1 MEDQRVRPAVW
12 LVFVGSIVALATIV
26 LLDGFGTPTEAPK
39 GPAVVADEPS
49 PDASAPR
56 ETEATRQG
64 RDRSAARPVARREEQ
79 DPVPYIEG
87 LVFGDI
93 DLREARELM
102 PDNLYWKLGAPTKD
116 PEILAEREAERERR
130 NKEYGRVLSGDAT
143 EDEVHAYY
151 DYRRRLSADYVEFAE
166 FMQRRFKGKGP
177 DEFQGMLDLALK
189 LNAERLAQIPADEQ
203 DAIERARERAKIREE
218 WQRQQ
223 ADFAGVGQGPGGD
236 QPR

>member
-12 LVFVGSIVALATIV
+12 LVFVGSIIALATIV
-26 LLDGFGTPTEAPK
+26 LQDGYGTPPEPTKATDQ
-39 GPAVVADEPS
+39 VADESS
-49 PDASAPR
+49 PGASARSEKPVTR
-56 ETEATRQG
+56 EG
-64 RDRSAARPVARREEQ
+64 RDRSAARPAARHEEQ
-79 DPVPYIEG
+79 DAVPYIEG

-102 PDNLYWKLGAPTKD
+102 PDNLYWTLGAPTKD
-116 PEILAEREAERERR
+116 PQVLAERDQEKERR
-130 NKEYGRVLSGDAT
+130 NQEYGRVLSGDAS
-143 EDEVHAYY
+143 EEEVRAYY
-151 DYRRRLSADYVEFAE
+151 DYRRRLSSDYVEFAE

-203 DAIERARERAKIREE
+203 DALERARERARIREE

-223 ADFAGVGQGPGGD
+223 ADFAGVGEGPGGD
-236 QPR
+236 RP

>member
-12 LVFVGSIVALATIV
+12 LVFVGSIIALATIV
-26 LLDGFGTPTEAPK
+26 LQDGFGTAP
-39 GPAVVADEPS
+39 GPASEPEVVADEPA
-49 PDASAPR
+49 PDASAPKDR
-56 ETEATRQG
+56 PATREA
-64 RDRSAARPVARREEQ
+64 RDRSAARPAVRQQEP

-102 PDNLYWKLGAPTKD
+102 PENLYWKLGAPTKD
-116 PEILAEREAERERR
+116 PEVLAERDEENRRR
-130 NKEYGRVLSGDAT
+130 NEEYGRVLSGDAS
-143 EDEVHAYY
+143 EDEVRAYY
-151 DYRRRLSADYVEFAE
+151 DYRRRLAMDYVEFAE
-166 FMQRRFKGKGP
+166 FMQRRFRNAGP
-177 DEFQGMLDLALK
+177 EQFQGMLDLALK

-203 DAIERARERAKIREE
+203 DALERARERAKIREE